1 MYYEFVKKSCL
12 QFLGE
17 LVPASVPY
25 FISDKYDFYKKIVYN
40 ICGVSVLDI
49 EIDKL
54 TPCLEKAS
62 TGEIINTSYERVS
75 EEELSS
81 LKDWLFNWNDSFLKD
96 SLVYKVLI
104 EGDSRIQG
112 LIAVKDE
119 PENNA
124 IYVKIAESAPHNKG
138 KDKEYLGTGGHLF
151 AIAALVSFEKG
162 YGGFMYMDAKNKRLV
177 DHYIEIL
184 NASFVGGVH
193 PYRIS
198 VSETAAKKLV
208 EFYDFKED

>member
-1 MYYEFVKKSCL
+1 MTFIRKSCII
-12 QFLGE
+12 
-17 LVPASVPY
+17 LVEV
-25 FISDKYDFYKKIVYN
+25 
-40 ICGVSVLDI
+40 GLLDI
-49 EIDKL
+49 KIDKL

-62 TGEIINTSYERVS
+62 TGEIVNTSYEKVTKDD
-75 EEELSS
+75 LSS
-81 LKDWLFNWNDSFLKD
+81 LNNWLFNWNDTFLKD
-96 SLVYKVLI
+96 CLIYKVLA
-104 EGDSRIQG
+104 EGDLRIQG

-124 IYVKIAESAPHNKG
+124 LYIKIAESAPHNRG
-138 KDKEYLGTGGHLF
+138 KNKEYLGTGGHLF
-151 AIAALVSFEKG
+151 AVAALISFEKG

-184 NASFVGGVH
+184 NASFVGGIH

-198 VSETAAKKLV
+198 VSEAAAKRLI